1 LRSILEQVYG
11 PGRAV
16 AMVSADLDFDTR
28 ETTTVVFDDNP
39 VTRSTHRIEERSEN
53 MAAPAGEVGEPNIP
67 GQAAVLDGGGESS
80 YERTEEIVNY
90 EVSETRQYIAA
101 APGQV
106 IRLSTAVIID
116 NPGNDPFLEEQVID
130 LVNSAIGLDVD
141 RGDTV
146 SVQLLPFDTSWLD
159 DLDSDQG
166 GLIPEVTATPLL
178 WTIIGAAV
186 LLLALLALF
195 FVMRARARRLE
206 EEEELDALSL
216 EDHLR
221 KQAQQQADIIEPG
234 ETESKAQAI
243 RKLAKDEPESVA
255 SLLKT
260 WLAEE

>member
-1 LRSILEQVYG
+1 L
-11 PGRAV
+11 
-16 AMVSADLDFDTR
+16 
-28 ETTTVVFDDNP
+28 
-39 VTRSTHRIEERSEN
+39 
-53 MAAPAGEVGEPNIP
+53 
-67 GQAAVLDGGGESS
+67 
-80 YERTEEIVNY
+80 
-90 EVSETRQYIAA
+90 
-101 APGQV
+101 
-106 IRLSTAVIID
+106 
-116 NPGNDPFLEEQVID
+116 
-130 LVNSAIGLDVD
+130 
-141 RGDTV
+141 
-146 SVQLLPFDTSWLD
+146 
-159 DLDSDQG
+159 G